1 MILNLTPYKA
11 SPEELAAGVVDS
23 DEIFDII
30 DSHLTFNLLPT
41 KRELETKALIL
52 ALAARGLGYNKA
64 MIGDSGATYFFGT
77 LETALRQ
84 HGITP
89 MYAIHHPVT
98 VEFVGFVEV

>member
-11 SPEELAAGVVDS
+11 SQEEINAGVVDS
-23 DEIFDII
+23 DEIFEII
-30 DSHLTFNLLPT
+30 DSHLSFNLLPI

-52 ALAARGLGYNKA
+52 ALAARGLGYSKA
-64 MIGDSGATYFFGT
+64 LIGGSGATYFFGT

-89 MYAIHHPVT
+89 MYSIYDPVT
-98 VEFVGFVEV
+98 ILFVGFVEV